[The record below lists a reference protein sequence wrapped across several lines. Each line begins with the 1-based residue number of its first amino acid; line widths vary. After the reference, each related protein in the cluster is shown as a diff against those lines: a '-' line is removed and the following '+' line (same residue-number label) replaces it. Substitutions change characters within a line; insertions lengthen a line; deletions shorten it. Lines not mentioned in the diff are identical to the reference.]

1 MKELFEISG
10 GSIIGRDHRLA
21 GKSNQDAYLWLT
33 DDEVIVALIC
43 DGCSSGKHSEVGAKI
58 GASLLAKEIIEQW
71 RRNLMSKTGSPKAW
85 SGFLEQVRQNVLSQI
100 RILAKAMAGDFV
112 DVIFDW
118 FLFSALGFVVTP
130 EETVLF
136 SAGDG
141 VFAVNGKLSKI
152 GPFPSNA
159 PPYLCYELV
168 KFSLAEFDFK
178 MLRFQVN
185 IFCPTKDISSLFI
198 GSDGLADL
206 LDIAEKQMPGKKE
219 LVGPVSQFWEEDRY
233 FKNPDMI
240 RRKLAMTNNE
250 FIRPK
255 WEEQELEKKG
265 GLLKD
270 DTTLIVFR
278 TRVGKRGEIDG
289 SIY

>member
-1 MKELFEISG
+1 MDELFEIAG
-10 GSIIGRDHRLA
+10 GSVIGRDHKLI
-21 GKSNQDAYLWLT
+21 GKSNQDAYLWQISKS
-33 DDEVIVALIC
+33 VIVGIVC
-43 DGCSSGKHSEVGAKI
+43 DGCGSAKNSEVGAKI
-58 GASLLAKEIIEQW
+58 GASIIVREISDELVKHQTQ
-71 RRNLMSKTGSPKAW
+71 RFGGSQKAW
-85 SGFLEQVRQNVLSQI
+85 SIFLEQVRQNTLSQI
-100 RILAKAMAGDFV
+100 RILARAMKGDFV
-112 DVIFDW
+112 DVVFDW
-118 FLFSALGFVVTP
+118 FLFSALGFVAIP

-168 KFSLAEFDFK
+168 KFSLAEFDSK

-185 IFCPTKDISSLFI
+185 ILCQTKDINSLLI
-198 GSDGLADL
+198 GSDGLVDL
-206 LDIAEKQMPGKKE
+206 PDIAEKRMPGKKE
-219 LVGPVSQFWEEDRY
+219 LVGSVSQFWEEDRY

-240 RRKLAMTNNE
+240 RRKLAMINGE

-255 WEEQELEKKG
+255 WEERELEKENA
-265 GLLKD
+265 LLKD

-278 TRVGKRGEIDG
+278 RR
-289 SIY
+289 